1 MRYTR
6 YNYKKKNNNML
17 KLLII
22 LIVFLIISFTASKGL
37 SGVLKNE
44 LGGNKTDGTKE
55 ASGNNTQEVS
65 SGVSFWIIQGG
76 YYSKKENAEAVNNQ
90 LISNYNSFIIQDGDK
105 FRVVIDII
113 RKEQGDV
120 FLKSLTEQGISFVK
134 SEAVI
139 EYNDPSLEKLGNSVD
154 ALMQHYERLKE
165 SDVVAIKTAEI
176 KKWSSEI
183 LISEEESP
191 HKEELSSINNFIQG
205 FPEELTKSSLGDLS
219 NFIYNIIVK
228 YKI

>member
-44 LGGNKTDGTKE
+44 LGGNKTDGTKDV
-55 ASGNNTQEVS
+55 SGNNSQEVS

-90 LISNYNSFIIQDGDK
+90 LRSKYNSFIVEDGDK
-105 FRVVIDII
+105 FRVIIDIV
-113 RKEQGDV
+113 RKEQG
-120 FLKSLTEQGISFVK
+120 E
-134 SEAVI
+134 
-139 EYNDPSLEKLGNSVD
+139 
-154 ALMQHYERLKE
+154 
-165 SDVVAIKTAEI
+165 
-176 KKWSSEI
+176 
-183 LISEEESP
+183 
-191 HKEELSSINNFIQG
+191 NFGQ
-205 FPEELTKSSLGDLS
+205 TSQR
-219 NFIYNIIVK
+219 K
-228 YKI
+228 YKSKI